1 MSGIARRF
9 VTGRRLG
16 GAALT
21 ALVTFVALASLGA
34 PSALAVG
41 TVTVKTSF
49 ENSPI
54 SLNTS
59 DAVGYALTN
68 STGLAQTVTFTDTLP
83 AGVALDN
90 PIGTTNTNGTGACT
104 LTTPTANPGDRSV
117 TVTVTV
123 PSATGTVCTISFGV
137 VASTPS
143 NDQAITDS
151 YSNVS
156 TSLGLT
162 PTTTPGS
169 LTVLSSPTL
178 SFSAP
183 SNSQSFYLG
192 QIADA
197 TFACAATDPLDS
209 IDSFFGTDDEGNQIE
224 SGAPID
230 TIDPGT
236 HSLEVDCY
244 SAAGGGDVSQ
254 SVSYSV
260 GSYSLSA
267 IKEAKTT
274 DYVSFKTL
282 VPAGRIVAEVIYGKK
297 VIGTTSTTV
306 TSRGTA
312 SVTIK
317 PTASGKKLLAAVK
330 GRSVAVKLQVSFNP
344 LAIGTGDEE
353 ITPAGATV
361 VTKSIKLPLSHAV
374 NKTAKTRGRTAGEKR
389 HATNAR

>member
-1 MSGIARRF
+1 M
-9 VTGRRLG
+9 
-16 GAALT
+16 
-21 ALVTFVALASLGA
+21 ASLGA
-34 PSALAVG
+34 SSALAIG
-41 TVTVKTSF
+41 TVTIKTNF

-68 STGLAQTVTFTDTLP
+68 STGVTQTVTFTDNLP

-90 PIGTTNTNGTGACT
+90 PIGTTNTNGSGACT
-104 LTTPTANPGDRSV
+104 LNTPTANPGDTSV
-117 TVTVTV
+117 TVTVAV

-137 VASTPS
+137 VATTPS
-143 NDQAITDS
+143 NDQAVSDS

-162 PTTTPGS
+162 PTRTPGS
-169 LTVLSSPTL
+169 LTVLSSPSL

-183 SNSQSFYLG
+183 SNGQSFYLG
-192 QIADA
+192 QIANA
-197 TFACAATDPLDS
+197 TFSCAATDPLDS

-236 HSLEVDCY
+236 HSLTIDCY

-260 GSYSLSA
+260 GSYTLAA
-267 IKEAKTT
+267 IKEARKT
-274 DYVSFKTL
+274 DYVSFRTL

-297 VIGTTSTTV
+297 VIGTTRTSV

-312 SVTIK
+312 NVTIK
-317 PTASGKKLLAAVK
+317 PTTAGKKLLAAVK

-344 LAIGTGDEE
+344 QAIGVGDEQ

-361 VTKSIKLPLSHAV
+361 VTKNIKLPLSNTV
-374 NKTAKTRGRTAGEKR
+374 KKSAKTRSRTASTR
-389 HATNAR
+389 RNAVRAR